1 MKSFFK
7 YTLATIVGVLVVNFF
22 LLFLFVGIIGA
33 VASLSE
39 KTVDVKPNS
48 ILTIKLDGEILDRT
62 SDNPLDNIDFFS
74 MTTKKSL
81 GMNKILYSIKTAA
94 KDSRISGIYLD
105 LTEIQGNFGA
115 LAFTEEIRNALQ
127 EFKKSGKFI
136 YSYSNLGYSQKSYY
150 LATVADKIYVNPET
164 PLLLLGMSSSISF
177 YKETL
182 AKLGIQPE
190 VVKVGKFKS
199 AVEPFI
205 SNEMSEA
212 NREQVKKYLDSS
224 WSTIVKGI
232 AESRHIP
239 VDSINALTN
248 RFNFYTTEQLKNYGY
263 FDEVLYEDQMLAL
276 LKKKCNPETASDSS
290 HPATGKLN
298 QVSLKDY
305 QNVRLAETNKQSKSK
320 IAVIYAQGEIGLEQ
334 SANSIGP
341 DLAKT
346 IRKVREDDNIKAVV
360 LRVNSP
366 GGSALTSDIIWRETE
381 LLSKTKPLIVSMGN
395 VAASGGYYISCAAD
409 TIVAEPTT
417 LTGSIGIFGLFF
429 SGEKLIK
436 DKIGITTDVVKTND
450 HSDFGGSYPLPLPI
464 SSRPLT
470 AYERSILQNF
480 VNQGYETFLNRVMA
494 GRGLTHDELHA
505 IAQGR
510 VWTGQDALKIGL
522 VDVLGGLEDA
532 IQIATAK
539 AGIENYSLVEY
550 PVLKNPIEEFFGD
563 ITGSVKTRLLK
574 EELGDFYSTWTQL
587 RNRVQQQGLMAR
599 IPYDLISN

>member
-1 MKSFFK
+1 MKSFLK
-7 YTLATIVGVLVVNFF
+7 YTLATIVGILLVNMFMF
-22 LLFLFVGIIGA
+22 LIFVGLIGA
-33 VASLSE
+33 IAAMSDKSIEVKDNSLLVIRLE
-39 KTVDVKPNS
+39 N
-48 ILTIKLDGEILDRT
+48 EILDRVT
-62 SDNPLDNIDFFS
+62 DNPLENIDFLT
-74 MTTKKSL
+74 MTPKKSL
-81 GMNKILYSIKTAA
+81 GMNKILSSIKRAA
-94 KDSRISGIYLD
+94 KDNRIIGIYLD
-105 LTEIQGNFGA
+105 LTDIQGNFGA

-127 EFKKSGKFI
+127 KFKESGKFI

-164 PLLLLGMSSSISF
+164 PLLLSGMSSSISF

-212 NREQVKKYLDSS
+212 NRAQVKKYLDSS
-224 WSTIVKGI
+224 WGTLVKGI
-232 AESRHIP
+232 SESRNIP
-239 VDSINALTN
+239 ADSINALTN
-248 RFNFYTTEQLKNYGY
+248 RFNIYTCEQLKDYGY
-263 FDEVLYEDQMLAL
+263 FDDVIYEDQMLTI
-276 LKKKCNPETASDSS
+276 LKKKCHPEAAGDSS
-290 HPATGKLN
+290 RLNHSKLN
-298 QVSLKDY
+298 QVLLSDY
-305 QNVRLAETNKQSKSK
+305 QNIPLPETDKLNKGK
-320 IAVIYAQGEIGLEQ
+320 IAVIYAQGEIGMEQ

-346 IRKVREDDNIKAVV
+346 IRKVRENDKIKAVV

-381 LLSKTKPLIVSMGN
+381 LLRKTKPFIVSMGN

-436 DKIGITTDVVKTND
+436 DKIGITTEVVKTNT

-470 AYERSILQNF
+470 PYERNVLQNY
-480 VNQGYETFLNRVMA
+480 VNRGYETFLNRVME
-494 GRGLTHDELHA
+494 GRGFTRDELHA

-510 VWTGQDALKIGL
+510 VWTGADALKIGL

-532 IQIATAK
+532 LQIAAAK
-539 AGIENYSLVEY
+539 AGLENYSLTEY
-550 PVLKNPIEEFFGD
+550 PVLKNPIEEFFNGL
-563 ITGSVKTRLLK
+563 TGSVKTRLLK
-574 EELGDFYSTWTQL
+574 EELGDFYPTWNQIK
-587 RNRVQQQGLMAR
+587 NRIQQQGLMAR
-599 IPYDLISN
+599 IPYDLVPN